1 MADEQFRVGF
11 AREFELGKDESVF
24 SHQSAARLLSHPGII
39 LETLPAD
46 EVRTE
51 DFDHFDAI
59 VVKRTSVP
67 GQIVP
72 KGKSRTR
79 LVARY
84 GVGYDHIAVGACTRA
99 GIVVTITPEGVRG
112 PVASSVLTLMLALGH
127 DLMRRDRLLKE
138 GDWKRARAGIAQG
151 LSGRTVGIIGFG
163 NIGQEVLRL
172 LRPFNVRA
180 LVYSPRAEEAEIS
193 AKGAKSVSLEELLKE
208 SDYVTVNCPLTDS
221 TRHLIDAH
229 KIGLMKK
236 TAFLINTAR
245 GAIIDEDAL
254 FASLRE
260 GRIGGAG
267 LDVFTNEPVSSD
279 EKLLT
284 LENVITT
291 PHILSWTEE
300 ALVASSESVADA
312 IIACAQGGKPANA
325 VN

>member
-11 AREFELGKDESVF
+11 AREFELGKDGSVF
-24 SHQSAARLLSHPGII
+24 SENSMARLLCQPGIS
-39 LETLPAD
+39 LESLPSD
-46 EVRTE
+46 EVHTE

-59 VVKRTSVP
+59 VVKRTGVP
-67 GQIVP
+67 ERIVP
-72 KGKSRTR
+72 RKRSRTR
-79 LVARY
+79 LIARY

-112 PVASSVLTLMLALGH
+112 PVASSVLALMLALGH
-127 DLMRRDRLLKE
+127 DLVRRDRLLKE
-138 GDWKRARAGIAQG
+138 GDWKRARTGIALG
-151 LSGRTVGIIGFG
+151 LTGRTVGIIGFG

-172 LRPFNVRA
+172 LHPFNVRA
-180 LVYSPRAEEAEIS
+180 LVFSPRAKEAEIS

-236 TAFLINTAR
+236 SAFLINTAR

-254 FASLRE
+254 FASLQE

-267 LDVFTNEPVSSD
+267 LDVFTNEPVSSN
-279 EKLLT
+279 EKLLS

-300 ALVASSESVADA
+300 ALVASSESVANA
-312 IIACAQGGKPANA
+312 IIACEKGAKPSNA